1 MAGMLELLK
10 RSMGTDQK
18 ENIDLK
24 SIKTVFH
31 GSMQLKM
38 KMERPSRPTRPSGV
52 IARWFFALPTFTI
65 YMRPFTQCGRQTL
78 GLNPPPPILLC

>member
-1 MAGMLELLK
+1 MAGLLKLLK

-38 KMERPSRPTRPSGV
+38 KMERPSRPTMPSGV

-65 YMRPFTQCGRQTL
+65 YAAIHPVRLPDVGFKS
-78 GLNPPPPILLC
+78 PPPILLC